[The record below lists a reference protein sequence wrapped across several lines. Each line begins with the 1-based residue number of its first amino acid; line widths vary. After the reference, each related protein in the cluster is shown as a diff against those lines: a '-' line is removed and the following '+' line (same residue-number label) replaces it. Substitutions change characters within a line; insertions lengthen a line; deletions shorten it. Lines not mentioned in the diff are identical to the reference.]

1 VIVFR
6 SFWKMDDDLDPDWG
20 YGTIKYSV
28 VIEGEPS
35 TRISLEP
42 FRPHPTG
49 DEGYWGRVWTA
60 MNAINAIPAVC
71 AAAPG
76 IHTHLDLPLVRPV
89 GLVRPAPAQVVR
101 Q

>member
-1 VIVFR
+1 
-6 SFWKMDDDLDPDWG
+6 
-20 YGTIKYSV
+20 
-28 VIEGEPS
+28 
-35 TRISLEP
+35 
-42 FRPHPTG
+42 
-49 DEGYWGRVWTA
+49 

-89 GLVRPAPAQVVR
+89 GLVRLAPAQVVR